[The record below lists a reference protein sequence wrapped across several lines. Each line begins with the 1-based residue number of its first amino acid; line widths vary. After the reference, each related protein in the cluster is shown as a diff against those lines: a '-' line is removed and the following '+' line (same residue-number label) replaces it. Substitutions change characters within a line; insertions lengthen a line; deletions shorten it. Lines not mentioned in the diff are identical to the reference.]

1 MGPNWCLL
9 PPELLQFIAEK
20 AASLGDYIRFR
31 AVCHP
36 WRSAS
41 SPHPRNLPI
50 QLPWLM
56 LPFKFYG
63 NDDTTRLFYDLS
75 ASKIHS
81 LDLPELCG
89 AEICGTSHG
98 WFVLHKG
105 QVTSLFNPITRATIS
120 LPPYTV
126 PPSDLGIAPINV
138 ENAVTPFGDCCVN
151 NSALCST
158 HDFFL
163 EKAILTSSPMD
174 AGCMVIVHT
183 SSLWELAFCKIGD
196 ERWTVIQYHEEA
208 PNEWCDICDLSY
220 INGVLYTQNPYGF
233 VTMYNLISPS
243 NTGLNCE
250 PISRNIY
257 LVQGVDGDVLLIHY
271 HGFVYAD
278 GILEREIE
286 HTVYKLTNDGEP
298 RWIKVNDVGKNVF
311 FIGGGCQAF
320 SLSSDHLQLSGA
332 AKCVYYVSRW
342 TEQNQHYLSWYNHKI
357 KLGKLDNETVTD
369 ISGDLGSFQRNGHWE
384 ESLWLTPSLV

>member
-1 MGPNWCLL
+1 MDPNWCLL
-9 PPELLQFIAEK
+9 PPELLQSIAEK
-20 AASLGDYIRFR
+20 VTSLADYIRFR

-41 SPHPRNLPI
+41 SPRPRHLPI

-56 LPFKFYG
+56 LPFKFHG

-81 LDLPELCG
+81 LDLPELRG
-89 AEICGTSHG
+89 AEICGSSHG

-105 QVTSLFNPITRATIS
+105 QVTSLFNPITRDTIS

-126 PPSDLGIAPINV
+126 PPSDLGIAPLNV
-138 ENAVTPFGDCCVN
+138 ENAVIFFGDCCVN

-158 HDFFL
+158 HNFSVL
-163 EKAILTSSPMD
+163 KALLTSSPMD
-174 AGCMVIVHT
+174 TGCMVIVHT

-196 ERWTVIQYHEEA
+196 ERWTVIQYHEMG
-208 PNEWCDICDLSY
+208 PNKLYDICDLSC
-220 INGVLYTQNPYGF
+220 INGVLYTLNPYRF

-243 NTGLNCE
+243 KTELDWE
-250 PISRNIY
+250 SDARFIY

-278 GILEREIE
+278 ETLDSEIQ
-286 HTVYKLTNDGEP
+286 HMVYKLSNDGEP
-298 RWIKVNDVGKNVF
+298 MCIKVNDVSKNVF
-311 FIGGGCQAF
+311 FVGGGCQAF
-320 SLSSDHLQLSGA
+320 ALSSDHLQLPGA
-332 AKCVYYVSRW
+332 AKCVYYVSSW
-342 TEQNQHYLSWYNHKI
+342 TEEKQDYLAWYNHKI

-369 ISGDLGSFQRNGHWE
+369 ISGDLGSFQINGNWQQ
-384 ESLWLTPSLV
+384 SLWLTPSLL